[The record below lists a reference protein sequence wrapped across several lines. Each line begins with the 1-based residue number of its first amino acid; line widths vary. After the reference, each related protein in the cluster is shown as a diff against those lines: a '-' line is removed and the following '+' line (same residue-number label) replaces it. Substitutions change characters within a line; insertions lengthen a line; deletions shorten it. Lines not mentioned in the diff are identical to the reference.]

1 MGAII
6 MSKDLGIN
14 EPGRC
19 PKCGNCSLS
28 YETNVDDSY
37 GIYYP
42 YTCDDCGATGKERY
56 SKIFDKQ
63 ELDENCRS

>member
-1 MGAII
+1 

-19 PKCGNCSLS
+19 PKCGDCNLS
-28 YETNVDDSY
+28 YETNIDDSY
-37 GIYYP
+37 SIYYP
-42 YTCDDCGATGKERY
+42 YTCDDCGATGKEWY

-63 ELDENCRS
+63 ELDENC